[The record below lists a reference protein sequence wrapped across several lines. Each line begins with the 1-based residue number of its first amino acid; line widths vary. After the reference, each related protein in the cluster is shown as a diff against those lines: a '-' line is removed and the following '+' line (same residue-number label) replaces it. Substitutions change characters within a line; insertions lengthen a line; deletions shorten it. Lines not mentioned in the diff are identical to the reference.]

1 MKKILTAI
9 MCMVLIFCY
18 IPAFAF
24 ADADQTADSADI
36 YVAADG
42 NDATGDGTKAAPYA
56 SLAKAAEVVNA
67 GAGENFTVHVLSDLT
82 STACARFYS
91 KNVTIVGEGTTA
103 PVVSRGDGF
112 STQSDTARSWYNPA
126 MLEVQTSNGPASLT
140 LKNIVFDDCGKHEGS
155 IFAQAVSGDGT
166 KYVQDAIVASNATK
180 DCTITLGEGAVLRN
194 YGGMSAVRVTDKAK
208 LVMKSGS
215 KIIDTAATSRIKGGT
230 GSNGPAGAVWI
241 QGGNFTMN
249 EGAEISNMIGRAV
262 YADGGI
268 VSLGGTISG
277 ITANKNMWQGTSGIA
292 LHLRNNA
299 TGTLTATGLIENVI
313 GGGTIVSLSG
323 STYTMDAGSVMSGN
337 QGNNIAAYGGA
348 NTIFMN
354 GEITGIRSG
363 NGNGNY
369 DAINLQAASNATDL
383 IYCKIG
389 ATGNIHD
396 NNVWYGSIYVQG
408 NNIELH
414 HYGKIN
420 NNSSSDKSGGIVLAN
435 NMTGAKVFMYD
446 GAEVSGNKSNND
458 GAGVMVSCGTFTMNG
473 GKISDNIAKGQA
485 GGVYV
490 RRGGQFIMNGGEI
503 SNNHANKYGGGVSF
517 VASDYSGYVPYVALN
532 GGTISGNTMG
542 DSNTNVSNDLG
553 IAGSDYSHINR
564 YLYISNDVTIGNKAV
579 YFEADKKTVT
589 PADDSL
595 GIKLGNASSDSKTA
609 LATGSNDK
617 GWDNPLA
624 TFWMQRSQAATLTV
638 GGLNDKIN
646 SGFPV
651 YAMALPVGED
661 GNPVADANVK
671 VYASQI
677 TDEGIKLTIPEGNT
691 NGYAVALVQP
701 TEDFGNVVITTDKSK
716 IDKNND
722 KTADGNYEIPYTA
735 TYNMSENLKNIIDRS
750 KDLIN
755 DENCKFTFTVEL
767 DKRLTAKSGAGD
779 YKFTSPIFDLD
790 KVTVAEDGSTVI
802 AECKLK
808 KDWADH
814 ISELLDTPM
823 VLTGT
828 GVLEGKDF
836 NVGDIINTTGHIEVS
851 ISIGNIKSIYIP
863 ANVCQTLMEEEIIP
877 GPGTDPQ
884 DPGNTDED
892 APNTGDATS
901 MELLI
906 GLLMLT
912 VTALT
917 GSIFWKKSLAKK

>member
-1 MKKILTAI
+1 
-9 MCMVLIFCY
+9 
-18 IPAFAF
+18 
-24 ADADQTADSADI
+24 
-36 YVAADG
+36 
-42 NDATGDGTKAAPYA
+42 
-56 SLAKAAEVVNA
+56 
-67 GAGENFTVHVLSDLT
+67 
-82 STACARFYS
+82 
-91 KNVTIVGEGTTA
+91 
-103 PVVSRGDGF
+103 
-112 STQSDTARSWYNPA
+112 
-126 MLEVQTSNGPASLT
+126 
-140 LKNIVFDDCGKHEGS
+140 
-155 IFAQAVSGDGT
+155 
-166 KYVQDAIVASNATK
+166 
-180 DCTITLGEGAVLRN
+180 
-194 YGGMSAVRVTDKAK
+194 MSAVRVTDKAK
-208 LVMKSGS
+208 LVMESGS
-215 KIIDTAATSRIKGGT
+215 KIIDTTVTSRVKGKDD
-230 GSNGPAGAVWI
+230 NGPAGAVWI

-249 EGAEISNMIGRAV
+249 EGAEISNVIGRAV
-262 YADGGI
+262 YADGGK
-268 VSLGGTISG
+268 VTLGGTISG
-277 ITANKNMWQGTSGIA
+277 ITASKNMWQGKNGTAI
-292 LHLRNNA
+292 HLRNNA
-299 TGTLTATGLIENVI
+299 TGTLTATGLIKNVT
-313 GGGTIVSLSG
+313 GGGTIVNLSS

-354 GEITGIRSG
+354 GEITGI
-363 NGNGNY
+363 GNGNY
-369 DAINLQAASNATDL
+369 NAINLQAASNATDL

-435 NMTGAKVFMYD
+435 NFTGAKVFMYD

-458 GAGVMVSCGTFTMNG
+458 GAGVMVSCGTFTING

-542 DSNTNVSNDLG
+542 DSDTNVSNDLG
-553 IAGSDYSHINR
+553 IGIDKSEYSSHINR

-579 YFEADKKTVT
+579 YFEVDKKTVT

-595 GIKLGNASSDSKTA
+595 GIKLGHASADSKTA
-609 LATGSNDK
+609 LKTASNGK

-638 GGLNDKIN
+638 GGLNDKII
-646 SGFPV
+646 SGLPV

-661 GNPVADANVK
+661 GNPVTDANIK
-671 VYASQI
+671 AYASQI

-701 TEDFGNVVITTDKSK
+701 TVDFGNVVITTDKSK

-722 KTADGNYEIPYTA
+722 KTKDGNYEIPYTA
-735 TYNMSENLKNIIDRS
+735 TYNMSENLKSIIDRS
-750 KDLIN
+750 KDFIN

-808 KDWADH
+808 KDWTDH

-828 GVLEGKDF
+828 GVLEEKDF
-836 NVGDIINTTGHIEVS
+836 NVGDIINTTGHIEVT
-851 ISIGNIKSIYIP
+851 ISDGNLNSIYIP

-877 GPGTDPQ
+877 GPGDSQ
-884 DPGNTDED
+884 EPGNTDEG
-892 APNTGDATS
+892 APKTGDATS

>member
-67 GAGENFTVHVLSDLT
+67 GAGENFTVHVMSDIT

-112 STQSDTARSWYNPA
+112 ATQSDTARSWYNPA
-126 MLEVQTSNGPASLT
+126 MVEVQTSKGPASLT
-140 LKNIVFDDCGKHEGS
+140 LKNIIFDDCGKHEGS
-155 IFAQAVSGDGT
+155 KFAQATSGEDN
-166 KYVQDAIVASNATK
+166 KVYVQDAIVASNATE
-180 DCTITLGEGAVLRN
+180 DCTVTLGEGAVLRN

-208 LVMKSGS
+208 LVMESGS
-215 KIIDTAATSRIKGGT
+215 KIIDTTVTSRVKGKDD
-230 GSNGPAGAVWI
+230 NGPAGAVWI

-249 EGAEISNMIGRAV
+249 EGAEISNVIGRAV
-262 YADGGI
+262 YADGGK
-268 VSLGGTISG
+268 VTLGGTISG
-277 ITANKNMWQGTSGIA
+277 ITASKNMWQGKNGTAI
-292 LHLRNNA
+292 HLRNNA
-299 TGTLTATGLIENVI
+299 TGTLTATGLIKNVT
-313 GGGTIVSLSG
+313 GGGTIVNLSS

-354 GEITGIRSG
+354 GEITGI
-363 NGNGNY
+363 GNGNY
-369 DAINLQAASNATDL
+369 NAINLQAASNATDL

-435 NMTGAKVFMYD
+435 NFTGAKVFMYD

-458 GAGVMVSCGTFTMNG
+458 GAGVMVSCGTFTING

-532 GGTISGNTMG
+532 GGTISGNTLG
-542 DSNTNVSNDLG
+542 DSNTKVSNDLG
-553 IAGSDYSHINR
+553 IGIDKSEYSSHINR

-579 YFEADKKTVT
+579 YFEVDKKTVT

-595 GIKLGNASSDSKTA
+595 GIKLGHASADSKTA
-609 LATGSNDK
+609 LKTASNGK

-638 GGLNDKIN
+638 GGLNDKII
-646 SGFPV
+646 SGLPV

-661 GNPVADANVK
+661 GNPVTDANIK
-671 VYASQI
+671 AYASQI

-701 TEDFGNVVITTDKSK
+701 TVDFGNVVITTDKSK

-722 KTADGNYEIPYTA
+722 KTTDGNYEIPYTA
-735 TYNMSENLKNIIDRS
+735 TYNMSENLKSIIDRS
-750 KDLIN
+750 KDFIN

-808 KDWADH
+808 KDWTDH

-828 GVLEGKDF
+828 GVLEEKDF

>member
-1 MKKILTAI
+1 MKKILIAI
-9 MCMVLIFCY
+9 MCIVLIICY
-18 IPAFAF
+18 MPIMAFAEGSG
-24 ADADQTADSADI
+24 TPGGTDI
-36 YVAADG
+36 YVSAGGD
-42 NDATGDGTKAAPYA
+42 DTTGDGTEAYPYA
-56 SLAKAAEVVNA
+56 SLNKAAEVVNA
-67 GAGENFTVHVLSDLT
+67 GAGENFTVHVMSNLESK
-82 STACARFYS
+82 ACARFYS

-103 PVVSRGDGF
+103 PVVSRGDDF
-112 STQSDTARSWYNPA
+112 ATQSDTARSWYNPA
-126 MLEVQTSNGPASLT
+126 MVEVQTSKGPASLT
-140 LKNIVFDDCGKHEGS
+140 LKNIIFDDCGKHEGS
-155 IFAQAVSGDGT
+155 KFAQATSGEDN
-166 KYVQDAIVASNATK
+166 KVYVQDAIVASNATE
-180 DCTITLGEGAVLRN
+180 DCTVTLGEGAELRN

-208 LVMKSGS
+208 LVMESGS
-215 KIIDTAATSRIKGGT
+215 KIIDTTVTNRVKGKDD
-230 GSNGPAGAVWI
+230 NGPAGAVWI
-241 QGGNFTMN
+241 QGASVEMKT
-249 EGAEISNMIGRAV
+249 GAEISNVIGRAIYV
-262 YADGGI
+262 DGGKAEI
-268 VSLGGTISG
+268 GGTISEIKG
-277 ITANKNMWQGTSGIA
+277 DADMWQGKNGTAI
-292 LHLRNNA
+292 HLRNNA
-299 TGTLTATGLIENVI
+299 TGTLTATGLIKNVT
-313 GGGTIVSLSG
+313 GGGTIVNLSS

-354 GEITGIRSG
+354 GEITGI
-363 NGNGNY
+363 GNGNY
-369 DAINLQAASNATDL
+369 NAINLQAASNATDL

-542 DSNTNVSNDLG
+542 DSDTNVSNDLG
-553 IAGSDYSHINR
+553 IASSDYSNINR

-595 GIKLGNASSDSKTA
+595 GIKLGNASADSKTTLTTA
-609 LATGSNDK
+609 SNGK

-638 GGLNDKIN
+638 GGLNDKII
-646 SGFPV
+646 SGLPV

-661 GNPVADANVK
+661 GNPVTDENVNVK

-750 KDLIN
+750 QNSIN
-755 DENCKFTFTVEL
+755 DEKCKFTFTVEL

-790 KVTVAEDGSTVI
+790 KVTVAEDGSTVT

-814 ISELLDTPM
+814 IGELLKTPM

-828 GVLEGKDF
+828 GVLGAEDF
-836 NVGDIINTTGHIEVS
+836 TVGDTINTTGHIEVT
-851 ISIGNIKSIYIP
+851 ISVGNLNSIYIP
-863 ANVCQTLMEEEIIP
+863 GNVCQTLMEEEIIP
-877 GPGTDPQ
+877 GPGDSQ
-884 DPGNTDED
+884 EPGNTDEG
-892 APNTGDATS
+892 APKTGDATS

-906 GLLMLT
+906 GLFMLA
-912 VTALT
+912 VAALA
-917 GSIFWKKSLAKK
+917 GSIFLKKSSTKK

>member
-1 MKKILTAI
+1 
-9 MCMVLIFCY
+9 
-18 IPAFAF
+18 
-24 ADADQTADSADI
+24 
-36 YVAADG
+36 
-42 NDATGDGTKAAPYA
+42 
-56 SLAKAAEVVNA
+56 
-67 GAGENFTVHVLSDLT
+67 
-82 STACARFYS
+82 
-91 KNVTIVGEGTTA
+91 
-103 PVVSRGDGF
+103 
-112 STQSDTARSWYNPA
+112 
-126 MLEVQTSNGPASLT
+126 
-140 LKNIVFDDCGKHEGS
+140 
-155 IFAQAVSGDGT
+155 
-166 KYVQDAIVASNATK
+166 
-180 DCTITLGEGAVLRN
+180 
-194 YGGMSAVRVTDKAK
+194 MSAVRVTDKAK
-208 LVMKSGS
+208 LVMESGS
-215 KIIDTAATSRIKGGT
+215 KIIDTTVTSRVKGKDD
-230 GSNGPAGAVWI
+230 NGPAGAVWI

-249 EGAEISNMIGRAV
+249 EGAEISNVIGRAV
-262 YADGGI
+262 YADGGK
-268 VSLGGTISG
+268 VTLGGTISG
-277 ITANKNMWQGTSGIA
+277 ITASKNMWQGKNGTAI
-292 LHLRNNA
+292 HLRNNA
-299 TGTLTATGLIENVI
+299 TGTLTATGLIKNVT
-313 GGGTIVSLSG
+313 GGGTIVNLSS

-354 GEITGIRSG
+354 GEITGI
-363 NGNGNY
+363 GNGNY
-369 DAINLQAASNATDL
+369 NAINLQAASNATDL

-542 DSNTNVSNDLG
+542 DSNTKVSNDLG
-553 IAGSDYSHINR
+553 IGIDKSEYSSHINR

-579 YFEADKKTVT
+579 YFEVDKKTVT

-595 GIKLGNASSDSKTA
+595 GIKLGHASADSKTA
-609 LATGSNDK
+609 LKTASNGK

-638 GGLNDKIN
+638 GGLNDKII
-646 SGFPV
+646 SGLPV

-661 GNPVADANVK
+661 GNPVTDANIK
-671 VYASQI
+671 AYASQI

-701 TEDFGNVVITTDKSK
+701 TVDFGNVVITTDKSK

-722 KTADGNYEIPYTA
+722 KTKDGNYEIPYTA
-735 TYNMSENLKNIIDRS
+735 TYNMSENLKSIIDRS
-750 KDLIN
+750 KDFIN

-808 KDWADH
+808 KDWTDH

-828 GVLEGKDF
+828 GVLEEKDF
-836 NVGDIINTTGHIEVS
+836 NVGDIINTTGHIEVT
-851 ISIGNIKSIYIP
+851 ISDGNLNSIYIP

-877 GPGTDPQ
+877 GPGDSQ
-884 DPGNTDED
+884 EPGNTDEG
-892 APNTGDATS
+892 APKTGDATS

>member
-1 MKKILTAI
+1 
-9 MCMVLIFCY
+9 
-18 IPAFAF
+18 
-24 ADADQTADSADI
+24 
-36 YVAADG
+36 
-42 NDATGDGTKAAPYA
+42 
-56 SLAKAAEVVNA
+56 
-67 GAGENFTVHVLSDLT
+67 
-82 STACARFYS
+82 
-91 KNVTIVGEGTTA
+91 
-103 PVVSRGDGF
+103 
-112 STQSDTARSWYNPA
+112 
-126 MLEVQTSNGPASLT
+126 
-140 LKNIVFDDCGKHEGS
+140 
-155 IFAQAVSGDGT
+155 
-166 KYVQDAIVASNATK
+166 
-180 DCTITLGEGAVLRN
+180 
-194 YGGMSAVRVTDKAK
+194 MSAVRVTDKAK
-208 LVMKSGS
+208 LVMESGS
-215 KIIDTAATSRIKGGT
+215 KIIDTTVTSRVKGKDD
-230 GSNGPAGAVWI
+230 NGPAGAVWI

-249 EGAEISNMIGRAV
+249 EGAEISNVIGRAV
-262 YADGGI
+262 YADGGK
-268 VSLGGTISG
+268 VTLGGTISG
-277 ITANKNMWQGTSGIA
+277 ITASKNMWQGKNGTAI
-292 LHLRNNA
+292 HLRNNA
-299 TGTLTATGLIENVI
+299 TGTLTATGLIKNVT
-313 GGGTIVSLSG
+313 GGGTIVNLSS

-354 GEITGIRSG
+354 GEITGI
-363 NGNGNY
+363 GNGNY
-369 DAINLQAASNATDL
+369 NAINLQAASNATDL

-435 NMTGAKVFMYD
+435 NFTGAKVFMYD

-542 DSNTNVSNDLG
+542 DSNTKVSNDLG
-553 IAGSDYSHINR
+553 IGIDKSEYSSHINR

-579 YFEADKKTVT
+579 YFEVDKKTVT

-595 GIKLGNASSDSKTA
+595 GIKLGHASADSKTA
-609 LATGSNDK
+609 LKTASNGK

-638 GGLNDKIN
+638 GGLNDKII
-646 SGFPV
+646 SGLPV

-661 GNPVADANVK
+661 GNPVTDANIK
-671 VYASQI
+671 AYASQI

-701 TEDFGNVVITTDKSK
+701 TVDFGNVVITTDKSK

-722 KTADGNYEIPYTA
+722 KTKDGNYEIPYTA
-735 TYNMSENLKNIIDRS
+735 TYNMSENLKSIIDRS
-750 KDLIN
+750 KDFIN

-808 KDWADH
+808 KDWTDH

-828 GVLEGKDF
+828 GVLEEKDF
-836 NVGDIINTTGHIEVS
+836 NVGDIINTTGHIEVT
-851 ISIGNIKSIYIP
+851 ISDGNLNSIYIP

-877 GPGTDPQ
+877 GPGDSQ
-884 DPGNTDED
+884 EPGNTDEG
-892 APNTGDATS
+892 APKTGDATS

>member
-1 MKKILTAI
+1 M
-9 MCMVLIFCY
+9 
-18 IPAFAF
+18 
-24 ADADQTADSADI
+24 
-36 YVAADG
+36 
-42 NDATGDGTKAAPYA
+42 
-56 SLAKAAEVVNA
+56 
-67 GAGENFTVHVLSDLT
+67 
-82 STACARFYS
+82 
-91 KNVTIVGEGTTA
+91 
-103 PVVSRGDGF
+103 
-112 STQSDTARSWYNPA
+112 
-126 MLEVQTSNGPASLT
+126 
-140 LKNIVFDDCGKHEGS
+140 
-155 IFAQAVSGDGT
+155 
-166 KYVQDAIVASNATK
+166 
-180 DCTITLGEGAVLRN
+180 
-194 YGGMSAVRVTDKAK
+194 
-208 LVMKSGS
+208 
-215 KIIDTAATSRIKGGT
+215 
-230 GSNGPAGAVWI
+230 
-241 QGGNFTMN
+241 
-249 EGAEISNMIGRAV
+249 
-262 YADGGI
+262 
-268 VSLGGTISG
+268 
-277 ITANKNMWQGTSGIA
+277 
-292 LHLRNNA
+292 
-299 TGTLTATGLIENVI
+299 
-313 GGGTIVSLSG
+313 
-323 STYTMDAGSVMSGN
+323 
-337 QGNNIAAYGGA
+337 
-348 NTIFMN
+348 
-354 GEITGIRSG
+354 
-363 NGNGNY
+363 
-369 DAINLQAASNATDL
+369 QAASNATDL

-458 GAGVMVSCGTFTMNG
+458 GAGVMVSCGTFTING

-542 DSNTNVSNDLG
+542 DSDTNVSNDLG
-553 IAGSDYSHINR
+553 IASSDYSNINR

-595 GIKLGNASSDSKTA
+595 GIKLGNASADSKTTLTTA
-609 LATGSNDK
+609 SNGK

-638 GGLNDKIN
+638 GGLNDKII
-646 SGFPV
+646 SGLPV

-661 GNPVADANVK
+661 GNPVTDANIK
-671 VYASQI
+671 AYASQI

-701 TEDFGNVVITTDKSK
+701 TVDFGNVVITTDKSK

-722 KTADGNYEIPYTA
+722 KTKDGNYEIPYTA
-735 TYNMSENLKNIIDRS
+735 TYNMSENLKSIIDRS
-750 KDLIN
+750 KDFIN

-808 KDWADH
+808 KDWTDH

-828 GVLEGKDF
+828 GVLEEKDF
-836 NVGDIINTTGHIEVS
+836 NVGDIINTTGHIEVT
-851 ISIGNIKSIYIP
+851 ISDGNLNSIYIP

-877 GPGTDPQ
+877 GPGDSQ
-884 DPGNTDED
+884 EPGNTDEG
-892 APNTGDATS
+892 APKTGDATS